1 MGRKREEDDDDYDDL
16 SPAPGYV
23 EPPSKWETKPVSKKV
38 QRIFDALE
46 ITMVHP
52 EVRSMLQRW
61 TYRHDK
67 YGMGVSVGDITLL
80 CRTII
85 ESEGNADALSE
96 PIIVSAVHSCMRDQ
110 WTNKGLAWIE
120 AFDKIPLCAI
130 LETLRS
136 LEFSEGEIRQH
147 YSVCLRR
154 KLWKIFGPDVVLE
167 QPKVEPLPKPQ
178 KARQAARQG
187 QQSKGRSTWTRDRR
201 SHLNELTKL
210 THQNLC
216 G

>member
-1 MGRKREEDDDDYDDL
+1 VGSKHEVDDDDDL

-23 EPPSKWETKPVSKKV
+23 EPPSNWETKPVSKKV
-38 QRIFDALE
+38 QRTLDALG
-46 ITMVHP
+46 ITKVHP

-61 TYRHDK
+61 TYRQDK
-67 YGMGVSVGDITLL
+67 YGKGMGVSVGDITLL

-85 ESEGNADALSE
+85 ESEGNADALDE

-120 AFDKIPLCAI
+120 AFDQIPLRAT
-130 LETLRS
+130 LETLRG

-154 KLWKIFGPDVVLE
+154 KLWKIFGPD
-167 QPKVEPLPKPQ
+167 KAPKPAPAKVKREPKPPKRRPADQ
-178 KARQAARQG
+178 PAAR
-187 QQSKGRSTWTRDRR
+187 TAP
-201 SHLNELTKL
+201 
-210 THQNLC
+210 
-216 G
+216 

>member
-1 MGRKREEDDDDYDDL
+1 MARRVDDDDDDDDDHDL

-46 ITMVHP
+46 ITKVHP
-52 EVRSMLQRW
+52 EVRSMFQRW

-67 YGMGVSVGDITLL
+67 YGKGMGVSVGDITLL

-85 ESEGNADALSE
+85 ESEGNADALDE

-130 LETLRS
+130 LETMRG
-136 LEFSEGEIRQH
+136 LEFDEGEVRQH
-147 YSVCLRR
+147 FSLCIRR
-154 KLWKIFGPDVVLE
+154 KLWKHFGADE
-167 QPKVEPLPKPQ
+167 APKPKPAKVKREPKPPKRRPADQ
-178 KARQAARQG
+178 PARMAA
-187 QQSKGRSTWTRDRR
+187 
-201 SHLNELTKL
+201 
-210 THQNLC
+210 
-216 G
+216 